1 MQDILAESL
10 KRLKHNRVRRMRMI
24 TMLLVLS
31 LIVSLDVFWV
41 LRQPGLT
48 LAGDADCRIT
58 EHTHDDICQNGET
71 ICDLTEHVHTIACYS
86 DQGADIETQLNWQK
100 MFANYPY
107 TENLRENLVG
117 IAKTQVGYSEST
129 LNFEVGSDGIRRGYT
144 RYGAWYGAPY
154 NDWSAI
160 FVSFCLHY
168 AGADPNEFPGNT
180 GAASMAKLWKN
191 REKYIDTGQYA
202 PVSGDLVFFT
212 DNTVGIV
219 AEVFNASFYA
229 IRGDVDNAVQGTLL
243 TLTDPTIVGWG
254 ITETTKQDDG
264 APPDTGQTE
273 SDPLDISNG
282 PVFNIYINGEAP
294 PPMRRFMLRS
304 TPQIIDL
311 REYLKENKGSYFFT
325 LLNKQNEELPKDD
338 QGNYIVQAG
347 TGYKLTI
354 SFTSPEG
361 FHPGIYEYQV
371 PNGLMVDG
379 GTGVFILNG
388 EEVGTWSV
396 TDTGL
401 ITLTFNEDITSNT
414 DITISAA
421 LGIHFPEQNEPIDFD
436 GKISV
441 VVQKPPPQLYPTVVY
456 KNGEQGHEGSD
467 RGKDPT
473 KIYWQIYIGGDKDS
487 QIPGS
492 ILHDKIYLGPWS
504 ETHRYTAS
512 DIEGG
517 LLFTLDGTDHYWH
530 VSADDPHLVWEE
542 FEWSYKIPKTVVCE
556 HCGELELGNAGWYY
570 YVYFTSTP
578 DRLST
583 VGSNGYENE
592 VTVDGAYGYAWVD
605 FTQTEIKGTI
615 HKTGAFVSDA
625 SGGAFL
631 WEIQATLP
639 GRPVDTV
646 AQGSWYIKDEMN
658 IYDTAYNAVGRA
670 PNDAHLATVYVTYR
684 GNTFQIPRIQDA
696 TDDDLFAWDIG
707 WSTTENGITYDQVYY
722 VLHRCECNEDT
733 CVWGEACDHY
743 WFHYADGTAAQKN
756 FCQCW
761 TITEDTTFTFVYETK
776 DLSIIEKYGGLGYKL
791 RNLASLHI
799 VPVGANSAR
808 VDYKVADVPIPGLF
822 KKELSHEFD
831 KHTAAYTIT
840 VNEAKLVLTDGS
852 PLVIHD
858 EMTDTLAFISGSLV
872 ITTEDAYGNTATLQ
886 QGVDFEIT
894 YDGSG
899 TKIGA
904 SGKPV
909 HTLDIVINNP
919 QPVKYI
925 LDYDATLIYPEQ
937 VEGGIKYGNS
947 ASITLW
953 GQQIKD
959 NSAEKVYADINIA
972 AKSYKIDLYK
982 TALETGDPLQGAIF
996 GLYNAQGGLI
1006 TTATTDKNGYLQFK
1020 TNVVK
1025 GIILREHELYYV
1037 QEIRAPSGYKLD
1049 DAKHWFCFCDKKT
1062 GTCTI
1067 CNGLIAVENATRI
1080 PLDQNGRV
1088 QVSNEVATYQ
1098 LPATGGPGIY
1108 PIILVSVTFIITPL
1122 VYMFILRRKRE
1133 RRGVG

>member
-1 MQDILAESL
+1 MQDILAESFKML
-10 KRLKHNRVRRMRMI
+10 KRNRVRRTRMI
-24 TMLLVLS
+24 AILLVLS

-48 LAGDADCRIT
+48 LAGDADCGIT
-58 EHTHDDICQNGET
+58 EHTHDDACQSGET
-71 ICDLTEHVHTIACYS
+71 PCNLAEHIHTVACYS
-86 DQGADIETQLNWQK
+86 DETADVETQLDWQK
-100 MFANYPY
+100 MFADYPY

-117 IAKTQVGYSEST
+117 IAKTQVGYVEST
-129 LNFEVGSDGIRRGYT
+129 RNFRVDNNGKRHGYT

-154 NDWSAI
+154 NDWSAM

-168 AGADPNEFPGNT
+168 AGADPEEFPPNT

-191 REKYIDTGQYA
+191 RGKYIDTGQYT

-219 AEVFNASFYA
+219 AEVLSATFYM
-229 IRGDVDNAVQGTLL
+229 IRGDVNGTVQATAMTLS
-243 TLTDPTIVGWG
+243 DSSIVGWG
-254 ITETTKQDDG
+254 ITEIGLSGDEK
-264 APPDTGQTE
+264 PPDIGQME
-273 SDPLDISNG
+273 DNPLDLSNG
-282 PVFNIYINGEAP
+282 PIFSISATSRSS
-294 PPMRRFMLRS
+294 PPMRRYMLRN
-304 TPQIIDL
+304 TPKVTDL
-311 REYLKENKGSYFFT
+311 LTYLKENEGSYFFT
-325 LLNKQNEELPKDD
+325 LLNIQNEELPKDD
-338 QGNYIVQAG
+338 QGNYIVQGG

-361 FHPGIYEYQV
+361 FLPGTYQYQV

-379 GTGVFILNG
+379 GKGTFILND
-388 EEVGTWSV
+388 EPVGTWEV

-401 ITLTFNEDITSNT
+401 ITLIFNDNISSST
-414 DITISAA
+414 DITVSAA
-421 LGIHFPEQNEPIDFD
+421 LGIHFPEQEEPIDFD

-441 VVQKPPPQLYPTVVY
+441 IVQKPPPQLYPTVVY
-456 KNGEQGHEGSD
+456 KNGEQGYEGSK
-467 RGKDPT
+467 RGEDPT
-473 KIYWQIYIGGDKDS
+473 KIYWQIYMGGDKDS

-512 DIEGG
+512 DIAGG

-530 VSADDPHLVWEE
+530 VSADDPHMVWGE

-556 HCGELELGNAGWYY
+556 HCGELELGNEGWYY
-570 YVYFTSTP
+570 NVYFSSTP

-605 FTQTEIKGTI
+605 FTQTEINGTI
-615 HKTGAFVSDA
+615 DKTGVFVSDA

-658 IYDTAYNAVGRA
+658 IYDAAYNAVARA
-670 PNDAHLATVYVTYR
+670 QNDAHLATVLVTYR
-684 GNTFQIPRIQDA
+684 GNTFEIPRIQYA

-722 VLHRCECNEDT
+722 VLHRCECNDET

-743 WFHYADGTAAQKN
+743 WFHYDDGTPAQKN

-761 TITEDTTFTFVYETK
+761 TITDETIFTFVYETR
-776 DLSIIEKYGGLGYKL
+776 DLSVIEKYGGLGYKL
-791 RNLASLHI
+791 HNLASLHI

-831 KHTAAYTIT
+831 KHTASYKIT
-840 VNEAKLVLTDGS
+840 VNEAKIVLTDGS

-872 ITTEDAYGNTATLQ
+872 ITTEDTNGNLGTLQ
-886 QGVDFEIT
+886 QGTDFTVT

-899 TKIGA
+899 KVIGA

-909 HTLDIVINNP
+909 HVLDIVIQHP

-959 NSAEKVYADINIA
+959 NSVEKVYADINIA
-972 AKSYKIDLYK
+972 AKSYKIELYK
-982 TALETGDPLQGAIF
+982 TAFDTGNPLPGAIF

-1006 TTATTDKNGYLQFK
+1006 TTATTDNSGYLQFK
-1020 TNVVK
+1020 TNIVK

-1037 QEIRAPSGYKLD
+1037 QEFRAPPGYKLD
-1049 DAKHWFCFCDKKT
+1049 DTKHWFCFCDKKT
-1062 GTCTI
+1062 GTCAT

-1080 PLDQNGRV
+1080 PLDQNGQV
-1088 QVSNEVATYQ
+1088 QVSNQIATYQ
-1098 LPATGGPGIY
+1098 LPATGGTGIY
-1108 PIILVSVTFIITPL
+1108 PLVLVSVIFIITPL
-1122 VYMFILRRKRE
+1122 VYMSVLRRKRE